1 MNNFFQKISGTY
13 LLYMAIILFFLDQ
26 IFFSE
31 VPEWTETPEKFIVWH
46 RNLLESEQVSKHLHS
61 WIDLTFG
68 YKLTGQAA
76 IRNKNVCLDLAENQV
91 CSR

>member
-1 MNNFFQKISGTY
+1 MYSSCLLLFYSMV
-13 LLYMAIILFFLDQ
+13 LLYL
-26 IFFSE
+26 FFSE
-31 VPEWTETPEKFIVWH
+31 VPDWTETPEKFIVWH

-91 CSR
+91 CVLK